1 MPTFDLG
8 ASAYAEMLKDGFH
21 PNFPPGSDAQVA
33 AIRAAANAR
42 SESNEPLDAN
52 LRDLRGLC
60 WSSIDNDT
68 SRDLDQA
75 EWAERL
81 TSEGSNSNSGGIRVR
96 VAIANVAAAV
106 AKDSPIDRHAADQT
120 KTVYT
125 ATRNFP
131 MLPNQLST
139 DLTSLNQ
146 NEDRAAVVTEYIVD
160 AQGGLSGQSIYRAMV
175 HNRAQLAYSRVGPW
189 LEGKNPLDVKIAGSV
204 ELQAQLRLQD
214 EAAQAMRARR
224 IADGA
229 LEFHRIEADPLVVDG
244 QIKAIHEAPHNRA
257 TELIEEFMIGANET
271 MARTL
276 HDAGRSC
283 IRRIVRTP
291 ERWDRIVE
299 LAGQYGTKLPS
310 EADSGALN
318 LFLQAQRKVDPVRY
332 PDLSLAV
339 IKLMGPGEYVVI
351 AGDDKQPL
359 GHFGLAARDYTH
371 STAPNRRFADLV
383 TQRLIEAMMDGQ
395 PAPYSDAELRLIA
408 EHCNVQEKASHK
420 VERTMQKRVGAVALA
435 GEIGRTFRGVVTGAS
450 VKGTYV
456 RVFDPPVEGRVIQ
469 GEEGLDVGDTVD
481 VKLLHTNPQMA
492 FIDFGRASAKT

>member
-1 MPTFDLG
+1 MSKPTFDLG
-8 ASAYAEMLKDGFH
+8 ASAYAEMIKDGFH
-21 PNFPPGSDAQVA
+21 PDFPAGSDAQVA
-33 AIRAAANAR
+33 AIRAAADAR
-42 SESNEPLDAN
+42 VESNEPLDAEV
-52 LRDLRGLC
+52 RDLRELY

-81 TSEGSNSNSGGIRVR
+81 TADGPDSNSKDGGIRVR
-96 VAIANVAAAV
+96 VAVANVAAAV
-106 AKDSPIDRHAADQT
+106 EKGSPIDRHAADQT

-146 NEDRAAVVTEYIVD
+146 NEDRAAVVTEYVVD
-160 AQGGLSGQSIYRAMV
+160 AQGGLSGHSIYRALV

-189 LEGKNPLDVKIAGSV
+189 LEGKNPLDLKIAGSV
-204 ELQAQLRLQD
+204 ELQTQLRLQD
-214 EAAQAMRARR
+214 EAAQAMRAHRV
-224 IADGA
+224 ADGA
-229 LEFHRIEADPLVVDG
+229 LEFCRIEADPLVVDG

-257 TELIEEFMIGANET
+257 TELIEELMIGANET
-271 MARTL
+271 MAETL
-276 HDAGRSC
+276 RDAGRSC

-299 LAGQYGTKLPS
+299 LAERYGTKLPS

-318 LFLQAQRKVDPVRY
+318 LFLQAQRKKDPVHY

-351 AGDDKQPL
+351 EGGDKEPL
-359 GHFGLAARDYTH
+359 GHFGLAARDYAH

-383 TQRLIEAMMDGQ
+383 TQRLIEAMMDGL
-395 PAPYSDAELRLIA
+395 PAPYTDAELRSIA
-408 EHCNVQEKASHK
+408 RAVQC
-420 VERTMQKRVGAVALA
+420 A
-435 GEIGRTFRGVVTGAS
+435 GEG
-450 VKGTYV
+450 
-456 RVFDPPVEGRVIQ
+456 
-469 GEEGLDVGDTVD
+469 
-481 VKLLHTNPQMA
+481 
-492 FIDFGRASAKT
+492 

>member
-1 MPTFDLG
+1 MSIPTFDLG
-8 ASAYAEMLKDGFH
+8 ASAYAEMIKNGFH
-21 PNFPPGSDAQVA
+21 PDFPAGSDAQVA
-33 AIRAAANAR
+33 AIRAAADAR
-42 SESNEPLDAN
+42 VESNEPLDAKV
-52 LRDLRGLC
+52 RDLRELY

-75 EWAERL
+75 EWAEKL
-81 TSEGSNSNSGGIRVR
+81 MAGGADSGSKGGGIRVR
-96 VAIANVAAAV
+96 VAVANVAAAV
-106 AKDSPIDRHAADQT
+106 GIGSPIDRHASDQT

-160 AQGGLSGQSIYRAMV
+160 AQGALSGHNIYRAMV

-204 ELQAQLRLQD
+204 ELQAQLRLQN
-214 EAAQAMRARR
+214 EAAQAMREHRVAN
-224 IADGA
+224 GA
-229 LEFHRIEADPLVVDG
+229 LEFRRIEADPLVIDG
-244 QIKAIHEAPHNRA
+244 QIKAIYEAMPNLA

-271 MARTL
+271 MAETL
-276 HDAGRSC
+276 RNAGRSC
-283 IRRIVRTP
+283 IRRIVRSP

-299 LAGQYGTKLPS
+299 LASRYGTNLPS

-318 LFLQAQRKVDPVRY
+318 LFLQAQRKKDPVHY

-351 AGDDKQPL
+351 EGGDKEPL

-383 TQRLIEAMMDGQ
+383 TQRLIEAMIDGL
-395 PAPYSDAELRLIA
+395 PAPYTDEELRSIA
-408 EHCNVQEKASHK
+408 TQCNVQEKAGHK
-420 VERTMQKRVGAVALA
+420 VERTMQKRVAAVVLA
-435 GEIGRTFRGVVTGAS
+435 DQIGRKFRGVVTGAS
-450 VKGTYV
+450 EKGTYV
-456 RVFDPPVEGRVIQ
+456 RVFDPPVEGRVIK
-469 GEEGLDVGDTVD
+469 GEKGLDVGDTVD

-492 FIDFGRASAKT
+492 FIDFGRA

>member
-1 MPTFDLG
+1 MSIPTFDLG
-8 ASAYAEMLKDGFH
+8 ASAYAEMIKNGFH
-21 PNFPPGSDAQVA
+21 PDFPAGSDAQVA
-33 AIRAAANAR
+33 AIRAAADAR
-42 SESNEPLDAN
+42 VESNEPLDAKV
-52 LRDLRGLC
+52 RDLRELY

-75 EWAERL
+75 EWAEKL
-81 TSEGSNSNSGGIRVR
+81 MAGGADSGSKDGGIRVR
-96 VAIANVAAAV
+96 VAVANVAAAV
-106 AKDSPIDRHAADQT
+106 GIGSPIDRHASDQT

-160 AQGGLSGQSIYRAMV
+160 AQGALSGHNIYRAMV

-204 ELQAQLRLQD
+204 ELQAQLRLQN
-214 EAAQAMRARR
+214 EAAQAMREHRVAN
-224 IADGA
+224 GA
-229 LEFHRIEADPLVVDG
+229 LEFRRIEADPLVIDG
-244 QIKAIHEAPHNRA
+244 QIKAIYEAMPNLA

-271 MARTL
+271 MAETL
-276 HDAGRSC
+276 RNAGRSC
-283 IRRIVRTP
+283 IRRIVRSP

-299 LAGQYGTKLPS
+299 LASRYGTNLPS

-318 LFLQAQRKVDPVRY
+318 LFLQAQRKKDPVHY

-351 AGDDKQPL
+351 EGGDKEPL

-383 TQRLIEAMMDGQ
+383 TQRLIEAMIDGL
-395 PAPYSDAELRLIA
+395 PAPYTDEELRSIA
-408 EHCNVQEKASHK
+408 TQCNVQEKAGHK
-420 VERTMQKRVGAVALA
+420 VERTMQKRVAAVVLA
-435 GEIGRTFRGVVTGAS
+435 DQIGRKFRGVVTGAS
-450 VKGTYV
+450 EKGTYV
-456 RVFDPPVEGRVIQ
+456 RVFDPPVEGRVIK
-469 GEEGLDVGDTVD
+469 GEKGLDVGDTVD

-492 FIDFGRASAKT
+492 FIDFGRA

>member
-1 MPTFDLG
+1 MSMPTFDLG
-8 ASAYAEMLKDGFH
+8 ASAYAEMIKNGFH
-21 PNFPPGSDAQVA
+21 PDFPAGTDAQVA
-33 AIRAAANAR
+33 AIRAAADAR
-42 SESNEPLDAN
+42 VESNEPLDAKV
-52 LRDLRGLC
+52 RDLRELY

-75 EWAERL
+75 EWAERFMGGA
-81 TSEGSNSNSGGIRVR
+81 SDSSSGDGGIRVR
-96 VAIANVAAAV
+96 VAVANVAAAV
-106 AKDSPIDRHAADQT
+106 GIGSPIDRHASDQT

-160 AQGGLSGQSIYRAMV
+160 AQGGLSGHSIYRAMV

-204 ELQAQLRLQD
+204 ELQAQLRLQN
-214 EAAQAMRARR
+214 EAAQAMREHRVAN
-224 IADGA
+224 GA
-229 LEFHRIEADPLVVDG
+229 LEFRRIEADPLVVDG
-244 QIKAIHEAPHNRA
+244 QIKAIYEAMPNLA

-271 MARTL
+271 MAETL
-276 HDAGRSC
+276 RNAGRSC
-283 IRRIVRTP
+283 IRRIVRSP

-299 LAGQYGTKLPS
+299 LASRYGTNLPS

-318 LFLQAQRKVDPVRY
+318 LFLQAQRKNDPVHY

-351 AGDDKQPL
+351 EGGDKEPL

-383 TQRLIEAMMDGQ
+383 TQRLIEAMIDGL
-395 PAPYSDAELRLIA
+395 PAPYSDAELRSIA
-408 EHCNVQEKASHK
+408 VQCNLQEKAGHK
-420 VERTMQKRVGAVALA
+420 VERTMQKRVAAVVLA
-435 GEIGRTFRGVVTGAS
+435 DQIGRKFRGVVTGAS
-450 VKGTYV
+450 EKGTYV
-456 RVFDPPVEGRVIQ
+456 RVFDPPVEGRVIK
-469 GEEGLDVGDTVD
+469 GEKGLDVGDTVD

-492 FIDFGRASAKT
+492 FIDFGRA